1 MISKAEKVL
10 PLQVLRFRRSRSLQS
25 LCLVMETV
33 RMEIA
38 GVLVVLFLSLL
49 IGFEMNTMLLAWNYR
64 LR

>member
-49 IGFEMNTMLLAWNYR
+49 IGFEMNTMLLAWNHR